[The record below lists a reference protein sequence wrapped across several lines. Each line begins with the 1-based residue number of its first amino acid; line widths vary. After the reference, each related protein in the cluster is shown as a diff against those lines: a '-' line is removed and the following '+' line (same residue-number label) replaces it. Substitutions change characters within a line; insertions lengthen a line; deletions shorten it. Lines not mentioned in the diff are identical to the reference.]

1 MLAMRFLSRRST
13 VIGVVFL
20 AVVGAACILVWAF
33 SETTQQRQQH
43 TQQVLALLRHKVN
56 DTRARA
62 AREDELRARHARD
75 RLWRIVHD
83 TKTPDVW
90 ERMVDLAKLYHR
102 GIYPYYRP
110 DIETGHSICRTVILH
125 APTGQAKT
133 DARVLLFSAPEPEE
147 TLDTHPGARALPI
160 EPAGVLT
167 KRAMATK
174 CHRTDPPA
182 GPPRTVL
189 PLLVGRLDPIAVQRT
204 RPLTRPDSQ
213 NAHDHGVV
221 KHVAKILTS
230 LPPVADADEPGVQ
243 REVEDHIAND
253 CDISDDAKAA
263 ALQVMESLHETV
275 DNPVL
280 GLSEQQALARVWRRV
295 VHKDLVVQQLASG
308 LEYGQPVCHSGKMAR
323 LAAALDDGESENRV
337 LPMWAIR
344 DQLGT
349 TAAAVRDQ
357 VLAGASAA
365 ETDAY
370 TAGDS
375 FLKQQMETAFKAKC
389 EDFVKESGVSST
401 VLRPIVDD
409 LVEYGF

>member
-1 MLAMRFLSRRST
+1 MRFLSRRST

-33 SETTQQRQQH
+33 SEQTAQQRQQH
-43 TQQVLALLRHKVN
+43 TRQVLALLRHKVN

-75 RLWRIVHD
+75 RLWHIVHD
-83 TKTPDVW
+83 TSTPAW
-90 ERMVDLAKLYHR
+90 ERMVDMAKLYHR
-102 GIYPYYRP
+102 GVYPYYRP
-110 DIETGHSICRTVILH
+110 DIETGHALCRTVILH

-133 DARVLLFSAPEPEE
+133 DARVLLFSAPEPGD

-174 CHRTDPPA
+174 CHRVPDRTAPPA
-182 GPPRTVL
+182 GLPRTV
-189 PLLVGRLDPIAVQRT
+189 VRLGPTAVQRT
-204 RPLTRPDSQ
+204 RPLARPDSQ

-230 LPPVADADEPGVQ
+230 LPPVADTDEPAVQ

-263 ALQVMESLHETV
+263 ALQVMESLRETV

-280 GLSEQQALARVWRRV
+280 GLSEQQALARVWRRA

-308 LEYGQPVCHSGKMAR
+308 LELGQPVCHSGKMAR
-323 LAAALDDGESENRV
+323 LAAALDDGESETRV
-337 LPMWAIR
+337 LPIWAIR

-365 ETDAY
+365 DADAY

-389 EDFVKESGVSST
+389 EDFVKQTGVSSV
-401 VLRPIVDD
+401 VLRPIIDD